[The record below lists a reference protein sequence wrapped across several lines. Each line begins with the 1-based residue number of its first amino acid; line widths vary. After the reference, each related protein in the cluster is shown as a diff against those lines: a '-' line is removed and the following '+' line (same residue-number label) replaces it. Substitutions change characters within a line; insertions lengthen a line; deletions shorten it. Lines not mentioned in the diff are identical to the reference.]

1 MVLQGD
7 ISKGNQARLRENRQ
21 MSIQDKITYRIMV
34 LVSQGQDVKS
44 AIDTVLGEG
53 TASKMIGEVYDA
65 LRAKSAA

>member
-1 MVLQGD
+1 
-7 ISKGNQARLRENRQ
+7 